1 MDFDLEELASIIEL
15 LDKADFRHFRFE
27 KGDLR
32 ITVSRDGNVPLDLA
46 APTVPPPAAVPGA
59 PVQAA
64 PASAAPAPLKNPA
77 KTPLKAP
84 AQAAA
89 EPDEGEIVITAPLL
103 GTFYRSPKPGEPP
116 YVEIGDKVEPD
127 SVLCIVEVM
136 KLMNSVP
143 AGVSGEVTKVFAGDG
158 ELVEY
163 GSPLFAVRPAA

>member
-15 LDKADFRHFRFE
+15 LDKADFRHFSFE

-32 ITVSRDGNVPLDLA
+32 ITVSRDGNVPPDLA
-46 APTVPPPAAVPGA
+46 AP
-59 PVQAA
+59 AA
-64 PASAAPAPLKNPA
+64 PAATAAAPVRAATVPAAPAGLRTPV
-77 KTPLKAP
+77 KTPASAP
-84 AQAAA
+84 ARTAV

-103 GTFYRSPKPGEPP
+103 GTFYRAPKPGEPP

-158 ELVEY
+158 ELVEF
-163 GSPLFAVRPAA
+163 GGPLFAVRTIA